1 VSAYNPAMLYTAAMI
16 AELMKVPV
24 ASVRAWQR
32 RGWLRPSEVEHGLA
46 RFDFLQVTIARTLA
60 GLFQAGIKPAALA
73 KRLAEIAAS
82 LPQVEQPLAELTFL
96 MDGGRLLVRHGE
108 DILEPRGQLRM
119 DFDSL
124 AAEEHV
130 APAILAPPLSAEILA
145 TRAGE
150 LEEAGDLPAAVEM
163 YRAALAA
170 AGPRGDLC
178 FDLAEALY
186 RLGDLPA
193 ARERY
198 FMAIELNEDHAEAR
212 ANLGC
217 LLAEMGQRDLAAAA
231 LAGAIACHR
240 EYADA
245 HFHLARLLDED
256 GRQEEAAKHWREFLQ
271 LAPESPWHE
280 EARARLGE

>member
-1 VSAYNPAMLYTAAMI
+1 MLYTAAMI
-16 AELMKVPV
+16 AELATVPV
-24 ASVRAWQR
+24 ATVRGWQR
-32 RGWLRPSEVEHGLA
+32 RGWIVPREVEHGLA
-46 RFDFLQVTIARTLA
+46 RFDFAQVTIARTLA
-60 GLFQAGIKPAALA
+60 GLFQAGLKPAALA

-82 LPQVEQPLAELTFL
+82 LPHVEQPLAELTFL
-96 MDGGRLLVRHGE
+96 VDGGQLLVRHGE

-119 DFDSL
+119 DFDTL
-124 AAEEHV
+124 AAEEN
-130 APAILAPPLSAEILA
+130 AEPAILSPPVSGENLV
-145 TRAGE
+145 AGARE
-150 LEEAGDLPAAVEM
+150 QEEADNLVAAADL

-170 AGPRGDLC
+170 AGPRADLC

-198 FMAIELNEDHAEAR
+198 FMAIELDEDHAEAR

-217 LLAEMGQRDLAAAA
+217 LLAEMGQRDLATAA
-231 LAGAIACHR
+231 LEGAIACHA

-245 HFHLARLLDED
+245 HFHLARLLEDD
-256 GRQEEAAKHWREFLQ
+256 GRKEDAARHWREFLK

-280 EARARLGE
+280 EARTRLEL